1 MHEQER
7 TVKSCGII
15 LRKTP
20 FKESSLIVEFFSKEL
35 GIISIIAKGI
45 KRENNPDFGLLEILN
60 ELEVVLHRSRG
71 SNWFILKSTTLIK
84 SHLSEVNFGTNIVMQ
99 AAIEIFRQLI
109 ISEDD
114 SERLYDL
121 LISYLAYVK
130 KVKRNQIAIFWRF
143 LLKVFIISGIEI
155 DLSLCVNCRQKNKF
169 VAFYPQKN
177 GFICDN
183 CYRPALESF
192 VFKIS
197 EDVSGLIKG
206 IYSIGNVVD
215 EIDISKAAIEQINRI
230 FLTHLSEHFHKR
242 FYLKSIRLLK

>member
-1 MHEQER
+1 M
-7 TVKSCGII
+7 
-15 LRKTP
+15 
-20 FKESSLIVEFFSKEL
+20 
-35 GIISIIAKGI
+35 
-45 KRENNPDFGLLEILN
+45 
-60 ELEVVLHRSRG
+60 
-71 SNWFILKSTTLIK
+71 
-84 SHLSEVNFGTNIVMQ
+84 MQ